1 MAECIIHMDADDL
14 APELVVK
21 VVSRTTEAK
30 DFEDDLALYAAL
42 GIPEYLLVETGEF
55 TAEPN
60 LWLFR
65 RAATDG
71 SYHMAESGLAVAA
84 CNTPLRLR
92 LVAVSGNVPVFQCQ
106 DPETGQWHD
115 HEGS

>member
-1 MAECIIHMDADDL
+1 MAERIIHMDADD
-14 APELVVK
+14 PSPDLVVE

-30 DFEDDLALYAAL
+30 DFEDDQVLYAAL

-60 LWLFR
+60 LWLFW

-71 SYHMAESGLAVAA
+71 SYHMAESGLAVTA
-84 CNTPLRLR
+84 CNTPLRLQP
-92 LVAVSGNVPVFQCQ
+92 VAVSGNMPVFQCQ

-115 HEGS
+115 HEGN